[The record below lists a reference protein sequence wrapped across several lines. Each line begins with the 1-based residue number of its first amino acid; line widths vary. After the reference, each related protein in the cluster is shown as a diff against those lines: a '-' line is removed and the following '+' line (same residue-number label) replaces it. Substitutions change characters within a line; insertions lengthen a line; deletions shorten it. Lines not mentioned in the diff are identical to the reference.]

1 MRPVPRKTLMAGVV
15 RLSFSIEQPLMER
28 LEQLVREGAYANR
41 SEFIRDMIRERLVAK
56 QWERN
61 EEVVGTITLVYNHHA
76 RGLTDKLTHT
86 QHHHHDVILASTH
99 IHLDEDLC
107 AEIVVVKGH
116 ANQIQRLAGELKQQK
131 GVLHATLSVSSTGK
145 QLA

>member
-1 MRPVPRKTLMAGVV
+1 MPPEEARMPGVD
-15 RLSFSIEQPLMER
+15 RLSFSIEHPLLER

-41 SEFIRDMIRERLVAK
+41 SEFIRDMIRDRLVAK
-56 QWERN
+56 QWEHN

-99 IHLDEDLC
+99 IHLDENLC
-107 AEIVVVKGH
+107 AEIVVVKGR
-116 ANQIQRLAGELKQQK
+116 ANDILHLAGELKQQK